1 MSQRAST
8 YTRWSVIASGEGGGR
23 IASRFI
29 TRTDNPGIEDRI
41 VVMNTNRTDIRN
53 TVDRLGDRFG
63 EDVSLEGGARPLGFT
78 FGSLDGVGN
87 DFVGGE
93 MCAHES
99 LDSPIMEQL
108 EAAGIFTDS
117 DAFLYTTT
125 LGGGTGN
132 GSVPYLINELKDDSS
147 GAGRTV
153 SGHVALAAWP
163 YHYEGGQTHFN
174 AVCGLSR
181 LLRWYDG
188 EQNADMVLLV
198 SNSHVAEELSDGD
211 GDENERVN
219 ERIMQALDL
228 MIGAGRNT
236 RDVVDVRD
244 YVQRPSQLDAYQFTP
259 AVETGIDSI
268 YELELMF
275 DRAAGKAFVPL
286 EPTTSRVLYAIVR
299 APKHLVDAGE
309 YSATDVKRELESW
322 RRARGYDD
330 VRHSMASLTPVER
343 SDDTVDV
350 LLLFGG
356 FDLAPL
362 LDRSMDHFE
371 WYMDQAESGELNLGT
386 DGEYFPVKRY
396 RRIRRNLED
405 YRERR

>member
-1 MSQRAST
+1 MSQGAAT
-8 YTRWSVIASGEGGGR
+8 YTRWAMVSSGEGGGR

-53 TVDRLGDRFG
+53 TVDRLSDRFG
-63 EDVSLEGGARPLGFT
+63 EEVTFGSGERPLAFT
-78 FGSLDGVGN
+78 FGTLDGAGN

-93 MCAHES
+93 MCAHEAFEGRV
-99 LDSPIMEQL
+99 MEQL
-108 EAAGIFTDS
+108 EAAGIFADS

-132 GSVPYLINELKDDSS
+132 GSVPYFIHGLKNDAS
-147 GAGRTV
+147 GSGSTV

-163 YHYEGGQTHFN
+163 YDYEGGQTHFN

-198 SNSHVAEELSDGD
+198 SNSHVAEELSEGTT
-211 GDENERVN
+211 DENERVN

-244 YVQRPSQLDAYQFTP
+244 YIQRPSQLDAYHFTP
-259 AVETGIDSI
+259 AVETGVDSI

-275 DRAAGKAFVPL
+275 DKASRNAFVPL
-286 EPTTSRVLYAIVR
+286 EPTSSRVLYAIVR

-309 YSATDVKRELESW
+309 YTATDVKRELESW

-343 SDDTVDV
+343 ADDTVDV

-356 FDLAPL
+356 FELDPL
-362 LDRSMDHFE
+362 LERSIDHFD
-371 WYMDQAESGELNLGT
+371 WYMDQAVAGELNLGT
-386 DGEYFPVKRY
+386 DAEYFPVERY
-396 RRIRRNLED
+396 RQIKRNLED
-405 YRERR
+405 YRDR

>member
-1 MSQRAST
+1 MSQRT
-8 YTRWSVIASGEGGGR
+8 GMYTRWAMIASGEGGGR

-53 TVDRLGDRFG
+53 TVDLLRERFG
-63 EDVSLEGGARPLGFT
+63 KEVTFEDEERPAAFT

-93 MCAHES
+93 MCAHEAF
-99 LDSPIMEQL
+99 DRIVEQL
-108 EAAGIFTDS
+108 RAAGISGDS

-132 GSVPYLINELKDDSS
+132 GSVPYIIHELKNDTS
-147 GAGRTV
+147 GAERTV

-163 YHYEGGQTHFN
+163 YDYEGGQTHFN

-198 SNSHVAEELSDGD
+198 SNSHVADELSEGSN
-211 GDENERVN
+211 DENERVN

-244 YVQRPSQLDAYQFTP
+244 YIQRPSQLDAYHFTP
-259 AVETGIDSI
+259 AVETGVDSI

-275 DRAAGKAFVPL
+275 DRASRNAFVPL

-322 RRARGYDD
+322 RRDSGYDD

-356 FDLAPL
+356 FDLGPL

-371 WYMDQAESGELNLGT
+371 WYMDQAAAGELNLGA
-386 DGEYFPVKRY
+386 DAEYFPVNRY
-396 RRIRRNLED
+396 RQIERNLED
-405 YRERR
+405 YRTR